1 MKSVRI
7 RAKRS
12 VAEAVLY
19 DEYEPIRMDGS
30 ENLTKTGAK
39 IYYRGGG
46 WWLVSGYDWDGV
58 DVDHALFYMRLKRNM
73 ERYSR
78 VFGDV

>member
-7 RAKRS
+7 RAKRK
-12 VAEAVLY
+12 VAEFTLY
-19 DEYEPIRMDGS
+19 RDETINMDGS

-46 WWLVSGYDWDGV
+46 WWLVSGYDWDGT
-58 DVDHALFYMRLKRNM
+58 DVDQALFLMHWKSNEEHRFRL
-73 ERYSR
+73 
-78 VFGDV
+78 FGV